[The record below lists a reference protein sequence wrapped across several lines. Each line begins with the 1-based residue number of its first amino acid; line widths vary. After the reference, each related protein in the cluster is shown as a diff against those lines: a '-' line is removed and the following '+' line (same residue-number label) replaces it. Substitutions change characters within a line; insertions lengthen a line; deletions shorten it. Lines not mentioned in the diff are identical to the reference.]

1 MAEGK
6 KSFLLYTDIQHVVA
20 KLTDVEA
27 GQLFKHLLAYVNDQN
42 PTAPTY
48 LIEIVFEPIK
58 QSLKR
63 DLIKFENTKDYKSI
77 SGRIGNLKRWHLD
90 LYNKFISKELTIE
103 ECEII
108 ANNRKASQTDKVQ
121 SQPIANV
128 ANIAVNDSVNVNDSV
143 IIDKSIIEKKIYLES
158 KKNWE
163 EIVTPS
169 KWLDA
174 LIKNNFTT
182 KEFLIARLKEF
193 WVIANYLENPD
204 RKQSKDIKLHFA
216 NWLKTNPPKKINKD
230 YNPLMEGKSGED
242 YHLCLTPIDEDRVQE
257 MKNKGWVKTPQ
268 GMVLRIKKSI

>member
-1 MAEGK
+1 LSYRSSNTSALNPKRSFYITKMAEGK

-63 DLIKFENTKDYKSI
+63 DLIKYGGIKESRSYAGKLSAE
-77 SGRIGNLKRWHLD
+77 KRKQ
-90 LYNKFISKELTIE
+90 N
-103 ECEII
+103 
-108 ANNRKASQTDKVQ
+108 ASNSTSVESVEQTPTNSTV
-121 SQPIANV
+121 
-128 ANIAVNDSVNVNDSV
+128 SVNVNDSV
-143 IIDKSIIEKKIYLES
+143 IIDKSIIEEKIYLES

-216 NWLKTNPPKKINKD
+216 NWLKTNPPKKAEVQLSN
-230 YNPLMEGKSGED
+230 NPAPWANFGKHE
-242 YHLCLTPIDEDRVQE
+242 EV
-257 MKNKGWVKTPQ
+257 
-268 GMVLRIKKSI
+268 

>member
-63 DLIKFENTKDYKSI
+63 DLIKY
-77 SGRIGNLKRWHLD
+77 SGIKESRSYAGKLSAEKRKQ
-90 LYNKFISKELTIE
+90 NA
-103 ECEII
+103 
-108 ANNRKASQTDKVQ
+108 ANSASVESVEQTPTNPTV
-121 SQPIANV
+121 
-128 ANIAVNDSVNVNDSV
+128 SVNVNDSV
-143 IIDKSIIEKKIYLES
+143 IIDKSIIEEKRYLES

-204 RKQSKDIKLHFA
+204 RKQSKDIKLHFG
-216 NWLKTNPPKKINKD
+216 NWLKTNPPKKIVAPLSI
-230 YNPLMEGKSGED
+230 NPAPWANFGKHE
-242 YHLCLTPIDEDRVQE
+242 EV
-257 MKNKGWVKTPQ
+257 
-268 GMVLRIKKSI
+268 

>member
-63 DLIKFENTKDYKSI
+63 DLIKYGGIKESRSYAGKLSAE
-77 SGRIGNLKRWHLD
+77 KRKQ
-90 LYNKFISKELTIE
+90 NA
-103 ECEII
+103 
-108 ANNRKASQTDKVQ
+108 ANSSSVESVEQTPTNPTV
-121 SQPIANV
+121 
-128 ANIAVNDSVNVNDSV
+128 SVNVNDSV
-143 IIDKSIIEKKIYLES
+143 IIDKSIIEEKIYLES

-204 RKQSKDIKLHFA
+204 RRQSKEIKLHFA
-216 NWLKTNPPKKINKD
+216 NWLKTNPPKKAEVPLSN
-230 YNPLMEGKSGED
+230 NPAPWANFGKHE
-242 YHLCLTPIDEDRVQE
+242 EV
-257 MKNKGWVKTPQ
+257 
-268 GMVLRIKKSI
+268 

>member
-63 DLIKFENTKDYKSI
+63 DLIKYGGIKESRSYAGKLSAE
-77 SGRIGNLKRWHLD
+77 KRKQ
-90 LYNKFISKELTIE
+90 NA
-103 ECEII
+103 
-108 ANNRKASQTDKVQ
+108 ANSTSVESVEQTPTNPTV
-121 SQPIANV
+121 
-128 ANIAVNDSVNVNDSV
+128 SVNVNDSV
-143 IIDKSIIEKKIYLES
+143 IIDKSIIEEKIYLES

-216 NWLKTNPPKKINKD
+216 NWLKTNPPKKAEVPLSN
-230 YNPLMEGKSGED
+230 NPAPWANFGKHE
-242 YHLCLTPIDEDRVQE
+242 EV
-257 MKNKGWVKTPQ
+257 
-268 GMVLRIKKSI
+268 